1 MLAAAAGIPEPYGL
15 LVTHVAE
22 GGNADAAG
30 LRGGSGRAVTR
41 AGISIPMGGDVI
53 VEFNSQRIASLA
65 DYLGAL
71 QTTQP
76 GDVVELTVLREG
88 QRVSVEVELVDRA
101 SAP

>member
-41 AGISIPMGGDVI
+41 AAYQFLWAEM
-53 VEFNSQRIASLA
+53 
-65 DYLGAL
+65 
-71 QTTQP
+71 
-76 GDVVELTVLREG
+76 
-88 QRVSVEVELVDRA
+88 
-101 SAP
+101 